1 MNDLAHE
8 SDTRSPFG
16 RRWVVLAALI
26 LPIPAGAALL
36 SDFLAAAD
44 RGECIEGVTFR
55 LIQRGPDDAARIV
68 EAALEALGHR
78 QQQQRLLGCAGNIAA
93 QAIAA
98 GADPDQVLEAT
109 AAGL

>member
-1 MNDLAHE
+1 M
-8 SDTRSPFG
+8 
-16 RRWVVLAALI
+16 VLAAFI
-26 LPIPAGAALL
+26 LPVPAGAALVG
-36 SDFLAAAD
+36 DFLVAAD

-55 LIQRGPDDAARIV
+55 LIHERGPGDAARIV
-68 EAALEALGHR
+68 EAALEAHGQR

>member
-1 MNDLAHE
+1 MLA
-8 SDTRSPFG
+8 T
-16 RRWVVLAALI
+16 LI
-26 LPIPAGAALL
+26 LPVPAAAALL
-36 SDFLAAAD
+36 DEILVAAD

-55 LIQRGPDDAARIV
+55 LIQERGPGDATGIV
-68 EAALEALGHR
+68 EAALEADKQR
-78 QQQQRLLGCAGNIAA
+78 QQQQRLLGCAGDIAA

>member
-1 MNDLAHE
+1 LARE
-8 SDTRSPFG
+8 SDTLSPFG
-16 RRWVVLAALI
+16 RRLVLLAALI

-36 SDFLAAAD
+36 GDFLVAAD

-68 EAALEALGHR
+68 EAALEALGQR
-78 QQQQRLLGCAGNIAA
+78 QQQQRMLGCAGNIAA